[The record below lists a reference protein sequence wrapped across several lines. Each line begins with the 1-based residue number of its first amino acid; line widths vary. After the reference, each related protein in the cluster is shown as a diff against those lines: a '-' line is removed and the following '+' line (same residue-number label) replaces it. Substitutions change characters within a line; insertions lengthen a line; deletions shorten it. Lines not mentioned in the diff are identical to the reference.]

1 MCGMPGRVHDILLER
16 AFDQYGFV
24 RSEDARDLAVDQQ
37 RLVDME
43 RRGTLERVT
52 QGLYRFKAI
61 PYSGRDQL
69 MEAAL
74 WPRRTRGVLS
84 HDTALDLHDLC
95 DINPAK
101 IHITVPRRYR
111 INREIPAAYAI
122 HHRDLGGED
131 RATVEGLPTVTPQ
144 RAILD
149 AIETHVDPKLV
160 EQAID
165 TARRR
170 GLVRGNDL
178 SALEAQAGGST
189 GT

>member
-1 MCGMPGRVHDILLER
+1 MPGRLHDILLER

-24 RSEDARDLAVDQQ
+24 TSEDARDLGVDQR
-37 RLVDME
+37 RLVEME
-43 RRGTLERVT
+43 RRGTLERVA
-52 QGLYRFKAI
+52 QGLYRFNAI
-61 PYSGRDQL
+61 PRTANDRL

-74 WPRRTRGVLS
+74 WPRRTRGVLT

-95 DINPAK
+95 DVNPVE

-111 INREIPAAYAI
+111 ITREIPPAYKI
-122 HHRDLGGED
+122 HHRGLPVED
-131 RATVEGLPTVTPQ
+131 RALVEGLPTVKPR

-170 GLVRGNDL
+170 GLVRGQALSDL
-178 SALEAQAGGST
+178 EVRAAHPVGS
-189 GT
+189 